1 MARRTT
7 KTAGQPGSKRRPGGA
22 SAPSP
27 TPTPAPPQ
35 TGGMRPWHLLTLGVL
50 MSCGAGAVVTRG
62 GGTVQ
67 TVAVIVTILTAGL
80 VAAGLVR
87 TLEPLVAADAGEE
100 TEMLAGRTRAALERE
115 KMLVLR
121 SIKEVEFDRA
131 MRKISDADYNEIVP
145 RLRTR
150 AVGLIRQLEGGGG
163 YRALIERDLAALVS
177 APMPAPTSSATLETI
192 EAGDRADA
200 APEPPGTCPDCSTV
214 NDKDARFCKSCGT
227 RLAGDV

>member
-1 MARRTT
+1 MARRTM
-7 KTAGQPGSKRRPGGA
+7 KTVGQPGSNRRAGGA
-22 SAPSP
+22 ATPSP
-27 TPTPAPPQ
+27 PPTPAPPQ
-35 TGGMRPWHLLTLGVL
+35 TGGVRPWHLLVLGAVT
-50 MSCGAGAVVTRG
+50 SAAAGAVVTRDG
-62 GGTVQ
+62 GIVQ

-87 TLEPLVAADAGEE
+87 TLGPLVATDAGEE

-131 MRKISDADYNEIVP
+131 MRKISDADYGEIVP

-163 YRALIERDLAALVS
+163 YRALIERDLAALVPPPTPATAPS
-177 APMPAPTSSATLETI
+177 AAVGTTGADDRPAAVPTPA
-192 EAGDRADA
+192 
-200 APEPPGTCPDCSTV
+200 GTCPGCRTL
-214 NDKDARFCKSCGT
+214 NDRDARFCKSCGT
-227 RLAGDV
+227 RIAVDV

>member
-1 MARRTT
+1 V
-7 KTAGQPGSKRRPGGA
+7 
-22 SAPSP
+22 
-27 TPTPAPPQ
+27 
-35 TGGMRPWHLLTLGVL
+35 RPWHVLVLGVL
-50 MSCGAGAVVTRG
+50 MAAAAGAVMTSD

-67 TVAVIVTILTAGL
+67 TVAVIATILTAGL
-80 VAAGLVR
+80 VAGGVVR
-87 TLEPLVAADAGEE
+87 TLAPLVADEAGEE

-131 MRKISDADYNEIVP
+131 MRKISDADYQEIVP

-177 APMPAPTSSATLETI
+177 ANAPSESASAAPDAVES
-192 EAGDRADA
+192 GDQADA
-200 APEPPGTCPDCSTV
+200 APASPGTCPDCSTI
-214 NDKDARFCKSCGT
+214 NDKDARFCKACGT
-227 RLAGDV
+227 RLVGDV

>member
-1 MARRTT
+1 LLEWT
-7 KTAGQPGSKRRPGGA
+7 
-22 SAPSP
+22 APSN
-27 TPTPAPPQ
+27 TAAS
-35 TGGMRPWHLLTLGVL
+35 GGGLQPWHLLILGV
-50 MSCGAGAVVTRG
+50 MVSAAAGALMTRD

-87 TLEPLVAADAGEE
+87 TFAPLVAADAGEE

-131 MRKISDADYNEIVP
+131 MRKISEADYGEIVP

-163 YRALIERDLAALVS
+163 YRELIERDLAALVS
-177 APMPAPTSSATLETI
+177 SPATAPAPLATAATSGSGARPSP
-192 EAGDRADA
+192 AVA
-200 APEPPGTCPDCSTV
+200 AVGTCPDCSTA
-214 NDKDARFCKSCGT
+214 NDKDARFCKACGT